1 MIAMRMDATLVP
13 NDAGGNPVITCS
25 ERLEVLAL
33 PGVPLVGRGDDLAA
47 LALAALDRGR
57 RVLSDGD
64 VLVVTSKVVS
74 RAEGRFVELPSLEP
88 SPRALALA
96 AETGKDPRLVELVLR
111 ESTHV
116 SRTAKDVLVVRHR
129 LGFVAANAG
138 IDCSNAVP
146 PDAPAGSGPWALL
159 LPEAPDATARALR
172 DQLQAASGAAIGVVI
187 SDSFSRPFRFG
198 TVGAA
203 IGCAGLPPL
212 WDRRGERD
220 LHGRVL
226 DNTITALA
234 DQVAACA
241 DLVAGQADEGRPF
254 VLVRGLKF
262 SPSDDPARTLCRAPE
277 GDLYA

>member
-1 MIAMRMDATLVP
+1 MIA
-13 NDAGGNPVITCS
+13 CS
-25 ERLEVLAL
+25 ERLELLAL
-33 PGVPLVGRGDDLAA
+33 PGVPLIAPGDDLAA
-47 LALAALDRGR
+47 LALAALERAGR
-57 RVLSDGD
+57 ALSDGD

-74 RAEGRFVELPSLEP
+74 RAEGRFVELPAMRP

-96 AETGKDPRLVELVLR
+96 EQTGKDARMVELVLR

-116 SRTAKDVLVVRHR
+116 SRVAKDVLIVRHR

-138 IDCSNAVP
+138 IDCSNAAP
-146 PDAPAGSGPWALL
+146 PEAPSSSGPWALL
-159 LPEAPDATARALR
+159 LPEAPDTTARALR
-172 DQLQAASGAAIGVVI
+172 DRLQASSGATVGVVI

-220 LHGRVL
+220 LQGRVL
-226 DNTITALA
+226 ENTITALA

-254 VLVRGLKF
+254 VLVRGLAF
-262 SPSDDPARTLCRAPE
+262 SPSDDPARVICRAPE
-277 GDLYA
+277 KDLYA